1 MLDDERVLQYWDRDL
16 LAGTWFGE
24 HLDDIGAGD
33 QTSGVYWDAFLVFD
47 KDARWDAVPSPLV
60 HAGAT
65 VISQS
70 ENLHAALTPLM

>member
-16 LAGTWFGE
+16 LAGTWFAE

-33 QTSGVYWDAFLVFD
+33 QTSGIYWDAFLVFD
-47 KDARWDAVPSPLV
+47 EDARWDAVPSPLV
-60 HAGAT
+60 RAGAT

>member
-24 HLDDIGAGD
+24 HLDDIGAGN
-33 QTSGVYWDAFLVFD
+33 QTRGVYWDAFLVFD
-47 KDARWDAVPSPLV
+47 KDARWDRVPSPLV
-60 HAGAT
+60 RGGAT

-70 ENLHAALTPLM
+70 ENLHAALAPLM